1 MSRKMKGAPSA
12 WRSREARAAL
22 VFLAPALIALLIFF
36 FLPALASLLLSFTDF
51 DIYALSDADNARF
64 IGLDNYARLAR
75 DPVFWKALAN
85 TLIFVI
91 VCGPLTLLVALG
103 VALLVNSRLTRW
115 RGAFRTAFFAPV
127 VTTLVAVA
135 VVWKYLYHPRFGLF
149 NRVLDWFG
157 IAPIDWLGDPKWALF
172 SIILLS
178 VWKNFGYDV
187 IILVAGLNNI
197 PESLYEASRIDGAG
211 FWAQLRHVTLPML
224 VPSLFFCGVIT
235 TIGYFQ
241 IFAEPYVMTG
251 GGGPLNATL
260 TMALLMFKQGFRWW
274 SMGYA
279 ATVAFVLCVIIVA
292 VTALLGRL
300 QKGSE
305 TSA

>member
-1 MSRKMKGAPSA
+1 MSRNAKPGA

-22 VFLAPALIALLIFF
+22 VFLAPALLALLLFF
-36 FLPALASLLLSFTDF
+36 FLPAAASLLLSLTDF
-51 DIYALSDADNARF
+51 DIYSLSDTDNARF
-64 IGLDNYARLAR
+64 IGLDNYARLLR
-75 DPVFWKALAN
+75 DPVFWKSLSN
-85 TLIFVI
+85 TLIFVF
-91 VCGPLTLLVALG
+91 VCGPLTLLVALA

-115 RGAFRTAFFAPV
+115 KGVFRTAFFAPV

-135 VVWKYLYHPRFGLF
+135 VVWKYLYHPRFGLI
-149 NRVLDWFG
+149 NRILGLAG
-157 IAPIDWLGDPKWALF
+157 IEPIDWLNDPQWALF
-172 SIILLS
+172 AIILLS

-211 FWAQLRHVTLPML
+211 FWSQLRHVTLPML
-224 VPSLFFCGVIT
+224 MPSLFFCGVIT

-241 IFAEPYVMTG
+241 VFSEPYVMTG

-274 SMGYA
+274 NMGYA
-279 ATVAFVLCVIIVA
+279 ATVAFVLCALIVA
-292 VTALLGRL
+292 VTAVFNRF
-300 QKGSE
+300 QRRNE
-305 TSA
+305 A

>member
-1 MSRKMKGAPSA
+1 MSRNVEPSA

-22 VFLAPALIALLIFF
+22 VFLAPALLALLLFF
-36 FLPALASLLLSFTDF
+36 FLPAAASLLLSLTDF
-51 DIYALSDADNARF
+51 DIYALSDTDNARF
-64 IGLDNYARLAR
+64 IGLDNYARLLR
-75 DPVFWKALAN
+75 DPVFWKSLAN
-85 TLIFVI
+85 TLIFVF

-115 RGAFRTAFFAPV
+115 KGVFRTAFFAPV

-135 VVWKYLYHPRFGLF
+135 VVWKYLYHPRFGLI
-149 NRVLDWFG
+149 NRILGLVG
-157 IAPIDWLGDPKWALF
+157 IAPIDWLNDPQWALF
-172 SIILLS
+172 AIILLS

-211 FWAQLRHVTLPML
+211 FWPQLRHVTLPML
-224 VPSLFFCGVIT
+224 MPSLFFCGVIT

-241 IFAEPYVMTG
+241 IFSEPYVMTG

-274 SMGYA
+274 NMGYA
-279 ATVAFVLCVIIVA
+279 ATVAFVLCALIVA
-292 VTALLGRL
+292 VTAIFNRF
-300 QKGSE
+300 QRRNE
-305 TSA
+305 A

>member
-1 MSRKMKGAPSA
+1 MSERAGKGSTS

-22 VFLAPALIALLIFF
+22 VFLAPALLALLIFF
-36 FLPALASLLLSFTDF
+36 FLPAVASLLLSVTDF

-64 IGLDNYARLAR
+64 IGLDNYARLVR

-91 VCGPLTLLVALG
+91 VCGPLTLLVALA

-115 RGAFRTAFFAPV
+115 KGAFRTAFFAPV
-127 VTTLVAVA
+127 VTTMVAVA
-135 VVWKYLYHPRFGLF
+135 VVWKYLYHARFGLF
-149 NRVLDWFG
+149 NRLLDIVG
-157 IAPIDWLGDPKWALF
+157 IGPIDWLNDPKWALF

-211 FWAQLRHVTLPML
+211 FWSQLRHITLPM
-224 VPSLFFCGVIT
+224 VMPSLFFCGVIT

-241 IFAEPYVMTG
+241 IFSEPYVMTG

-260 TMALLMFKQGFRWW
+260 TLALLMFKQGFRFW

-279 ATVAFVLCVIIVA
+279 ATVAFVLCIIIVA

>member
-1 MSRKMKGAPSA
+1 MSRRESA
-12 WRSREARAAL
+12 WRSREARAAF
-22 VFLAPALIALLIFF
+22 VFLAPALLALLLFF
-36 FLPALASLLLSFTDF
+36 FLPAAASLLLSVTDF
-51 DIYALSDADNARF
+51 DIYSLSDAGNARF
-64 IGLDNYARLAR
+64 IGLDNYARLFR
-75 DPVFWKALAN
+75 DPVFWRSLVN
-85 TLIFVI
+85 TLVFVV
-91 VCGPLTLLVALG
+91 VCGPLTLLVALA

-115 RGAFRTAFFAPV
+115 KGFFRTAFFAPV

-135 VVWKYLYHPRFGLF
+135 VVWKYLYHARFGLF
-149 NRVLDWFG
+149 NRLLDLFG
-157 IAPIDWLGDPKWALF
+157 IAPIDWLNDPQWALF

-187 IILVAGLNNI
+187 IILVAGLNSI
-197 PESLYEASRIDGAG
+197 PESLYEAARIDGAG
-211 FWAQLRHVTLPML
+211 FWAQLRHITLPML

-241 IFAEPYVMTG
+241 VFSEPYVMTG

-260 TMALLMFKQGFRWW
+260 TLALLMFKQGFRFW